1 MTYYQ
6 TSIANIKSLA
16 AGIGQEITRGTA
28 ISSLTGQ
35 ARKSAKCNNP
45 LNDTIIQYR
54 RVGQWIVELALVDFT
69 GFRGVGKYC
78 CGVTVFGNRDL
89 TECIDIEQISDKL
102 RTIRET
108 IV

>member
-1 MTYYQ
+1 MSYYQ

-16 AGIGQEITRGTA
+16 AGIGQEITRAQAVTK
-28 ISSLTGQ
+28 LTGT
-35 ARKSAKCNNP
+35 ARKSAECNNP

-54 RVGQWIVELALVDFT
+54 KVGQWIVELALVDFT
-69 GFRGVGKYC
+69 GFRGVGKYY
-78 CGVTVFGNRDL
+78 CGVTVFGNHEL
-89 TECIDIEQISDKL
+89 SECIDIEQLGDKL